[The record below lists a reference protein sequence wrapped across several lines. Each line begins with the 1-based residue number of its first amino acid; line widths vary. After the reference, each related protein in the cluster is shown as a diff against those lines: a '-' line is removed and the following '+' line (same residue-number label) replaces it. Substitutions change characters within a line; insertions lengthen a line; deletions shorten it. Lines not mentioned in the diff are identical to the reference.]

1 MDTIKPVTI
10 NWDRALII
18 DTPIDDDLLKKL
30 TPRILALRQESGE
43 PITIGINSPGG
54 SLPSLDVLLGLLTG
68 PNQDGT
74 KGQII
79 TVATHRAYSA
89 AANLLAF
96 GNYAVAFRHSEILY
110 HDVRF
115 GGMEDVTSEK
125 ARDAAKSLQDAND
138 TFALRLARRIID
150 RLIWIYIDLNDTFA
164 EVKNKYPSVHTVA
177 SDIVAAY
184 APRVEGC
191 TSIDLPGFAT
201 ALWAKLSSQNDK
213 LIQNVMERLRR
224 WIQFRAMAKSAPT
237 FRAKGSRTPGMLD
250 GVNRLYKALK
260 GRPENLA
267 ATEERLKL
275 LLSLIITDIA
285 GTTTG
290 RVNFSL
296 VLERSVREF
305 GILDS
310 MNDGTHIRH
319 ATNLMLGHPRIFF
332 GIGQKALDGISNNE
346 KEELKKN
353 ASPHATLLWHF
364 CVLLCRELF
373 EGEHVL
379 KPNDAQLL
387 GLIDEV
393 AGGGPVLSKRD
404 FRSQQAKEKA
414 TDAATPVQAPND
426 QTAKNPQ
433 TTAPV

>member
-1 MDTIKPVTI
+1 MDTINPVTI

-30 TPRILALRQESGE
+30 TPRILALRQQNDE

-54 SLPSLDVLLGLLTG
+54 SLQALDVLLGLLTG
-68 PNQDGT
+68 PNQDGR
-74 KGQII
+74 KAKIL

-89 AANLLAF
+89 AASLLAF
-96 GNYAVAFRHSEILY
+96 GDYAVALHHSEILC

-138 TFALRLARRIID
+138 TFALRLARRMID
-150 RLIWIYIDLNDTFA
+150 RLIWIYIDLKSSFA
-164 EVKNKYPSVHTVA
+164 EVKEKYPAVHTNN
-177 SDIVAAY
+177 SEIVTAY

-191 TSIDLPGFAT
+191 TTIDLPSFAT
-201 ALWAKLSSQNDK
+201 VLWAKLSTSNDK
-213 LIQNVMERLRR
+213 LIQNVMERLGR
-224 WIQFRAMAKSAPT
+224 WIQFRVIVRNAPT
-237 FRAKGSRTPGMLD
+237 FRAKGSRTVGMLD
-250 GVNRLYKALK
+250 GVNKLYKALK

-275 LLSLIITDIA
+275 LLSLIVTDIA
-285 GTTTG
+285 DTTTG
-290 RVNFSL
+290 RVNFPL

-310 MNDGTHIRH
+310 MNDRSHIRH

-332 GIGQKALDGISNNE
+332 GIGQKDLDGISNDE

-393 AGGGPVLSKRD
+393 AGGGPVQSRRD

-426 QTAKNPQ
+426 KTAKNPQ
-433 TTAPV
+433 TTVPV